1 MYTVQGGQYTTSDG
15 GAQNRIENIKLLKFA
30 DIYGEMNHKV
40 IDTQM
45 VHLGPEKVILPLA
58 IYCTLYN
65 LQSIPITAITA
76 DIEFQPIGTI
86 HNAD

>member
-45 VHLGPEKVILPLA
+45 VLPLA
-58 IYCTLYN
+58 IYCTLYY